1 MWCVFFIK
9 ETEDRRKAELMS
21 KEKKETERLQERD
34 KLLQEKI
41 EISKK

>member
-1 MWCVFFIK
+1 
-9 ETEDRRKAELMS
+9 MS

-41 EISKK
+41 EISKWSDFFMNIQEETYADE

>member
-1 MWCVFFIK
+1 MQQ
-9 ETEDRRKAELMS
+9 EAEDRRKAELMF

-41 EISKK
+41 EISKKYD